1 MAQVSWIKIYVSMF
15 DNRKIK
21 YLRKLPNGDAIVLI
35 WVMLLTMAGRCNA
48 GGMIF
53 LTQNVPYNAKM
64 LADELDFDESTVQLA
79 ISAFERLDMLT
90 TSDDGM
96 MHVTGWEEHQSSDK
110 LADIREYNRLA
121 QQKSRSKKKA
131 IAQSNAD
138 VNDMSMTCQPCQGTE
153 EEKEKDIEYLSS
165 FRGKETLR
173 FSIPLKNNEFFHA
186 TESDIAKLRKKYP
199 SVDINA
205 ELAQMAQWAENNPAK
220 RKSRREVRGFIDR
233 WLSEKQDKADSA
245 CRPPG
250 GASAK
255 NDQRNAQYERHGEIT
270 PMGLE
275 SIKRLMAKNK
285 KGDDD
290 YDELSGQSDRH
301 AVGAAGQAQ
310 TI

>member
-35 WVMLLTMAGRCNA
+35 WVMLLTIAGRCNA

-53 LTQNVPYNAKM
+53 LTQNVPYTVKM

-96 MHVTGWEEHQSSDK
+96 IHVTGWEEHQSSDK
-110 LADIREYNRLA
+110 LADLREYNRLA
-121 QQKSRSKKKA
+121 QQKSRSKKRA

-138 VNDMSMTCQPCQGTE
+138 VNDMSMTGQPCQDIE
-153 EEKEKDIEYLSS
+153 EEEKDIEYLS
-165 FRGKETLR
+165 FFEGKEVLR
-173 FSIPLKNNEFFHA
+173 VSIPLKNNDFFRA
-186 TESDIAKLRKKYP
+186 TESDVANMRNKYP
-199 SVDINA
+199 SVDINS
-205 ELAQMAQWAENNPAK
+205 ELSQMAQWAENNPAK

-250 GASAK
+250 GVSAK
-255 NDQRNAQYERHGEIT
+255 NDQRNAQYERQGEIT

-275 SIKRLMAKNK
+275 SIKRLMSNSK
-285 KGDDD
+285 KGEDD
-290 YDELSGQSDRH
+290 YDDLSGQSDCH